1 MAKVYCANCGEAV
14 EGAFCGTC
22 GTAVSATVETS
33 TPQQTY
39 APPGVSVPSSNA
51 GSGRVSFGQAIALLF
66 KNYVNF
72 NGRASQSEYWFGYLF
87 FVLAVIA
94 FGWVDGFISLPAVSP
109 LAAMFGAR
117 TIPFLALLLP
127 LLSLGVRR
135 LHDTGR
141 SGHYLWF
148 GLIPFVGGILL
159 LVWLAGLGEPN
170 DNRFGPRR

>member
-1 MAKVYCANCGEAV
+1 MAKTYCVNCGEAV
-14 EGAFCGTC
+14 EGSFCGTC
-22 GTAVSATVETS
+22 GTAVSSTVETS

-39 APPGVSVPSSNA
+39 APPVVSVKARNA
-51 GSGRVSFGQAIALLF
+51 DSGRVSFGQAVALLF

-72 NGRASQSEYWFGYLF
+72 KGRASQSEYWFSYLF

-109 LAAMFGAR
+109 LASMFGAR

-127 LLSLGVRR
+127 LFALGARR

-148 GLIPFVGGILL
+148 GLIPIVGGILL
-159 LVWLAGLGEPN
+159 LAWMAGPSEPA
-170 DNRFGPRR
+170 DNRFGPRP